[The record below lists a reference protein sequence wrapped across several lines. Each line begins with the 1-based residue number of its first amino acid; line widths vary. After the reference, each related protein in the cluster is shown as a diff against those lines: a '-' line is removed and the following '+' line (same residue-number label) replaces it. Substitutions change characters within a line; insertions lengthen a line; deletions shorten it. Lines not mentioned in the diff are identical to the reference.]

1 MEVTSTLKSVFD
13 AHSLTNVFAR
23 AGVTV
28 FVIDDG
34 IDTKHPDFEG
44 RAKFGWTAIPSE
56 RNGPGGGHGK
66 LIAALA

>member
-1 MEVTSTLKSVFD
+1 
-13 AHSLTNVFAR
+13 
-23 AGVTV
+23 V